1 MSLLFQIP
9 KRKEDDIYSIV
20 KKTTEYVP
28 PKINIRGTSLADRIK
43 TIEDNIIEHP
53 HLLLNTD
60 ELFIEYVDSIMN
72 DEYAA
77 IDTETVGL
85 SFNDQKVMVGLC
97 IMGSEH
103 KPAYVPIGHIDN
115 ITEEL
120 EPKQVSKDCMKEQ
133 LLRLF
138 NSKIK
143 FIYHNYYYDAVV
155 LYFAC
160 GVIPPIYQDTLIIS
174 HYLNE
179 NESHSLK
186 DLYVKY
192 VLDKEG
198 EVDKFS
204 ELFDGIPF
212 CNIPSHIGANYAAQ
226 DAKMTMDLFKF
237 FLPFITRGTPECD
250 EYRLEKISDLLYD
263 VEIPLLP
270 ILVDMKIR
278 GIEFDFKRAKELHD
292 KYTKLRDD
300 AEAKLNS
307 LIDIPVNFNSPA
319 QVATLLYDHLKLQQ
333 IDGRS
338 TSADVLGKLDH
349 PVAKAIVE
357 VKTYDKLLGTF
368 IDKLTEVARNTDG
381 KIHGN
386 FNSCG
391 TATKRFSSNSPNQQ
405 QLPSKYNEIRNMYY
419 AGDGNVFIGCDVS
432 KQEIVVAAETSDDD
446 NLREAFYKGL
456 DVYSHM
462 ASLAFK
468 VPYEDCLEHYPDG
481 TINKEGK
488 NRRKQSKA
496 VLLGINYGKGTKATA
511 EDLGISYEEAQK
523 IIDDIKSAFPKLAE
537 EIKWTEEQVKKF
549 GMVESLSGVR
559 RRLPDAQLPEYE
571 FPTKDKYEIA
581 RLKSGIKKCR
591 SFGERMDF
599 IRRNN
604 IKNNTGFISRAIR
617 EAFNSRIQSESAI
630 MTKRGMLNI
639 ATNQRLQ
646 ELGVKLV
653 LTIHDEVIVTC
664 PEQYKE
670 GAAELVVKCMQAGA
684 VGFKLGITCDVVFEK
699 HWGEEG

>member
-1 MSLLFQIP
+1 MNLLFQIP
-9 KRKEDDIYSIV
+9 KRKEVDPYSII
-20 KKTTEYVP
+20 KKTQEYVP

-53 HLLLNTD
+53 HLLLNSD
-60 ELFIEYVDSIMN
+60 KKFVEYMDKALKST
-72 DEYAA
+72 YCAL
-77 IDTETVGL
+77 DTETTGL
-85 SFNDQKVMVGLC
+85 DFQDQKQIVGLC
-97 IMGSEH
+97 IMGDGLE
-103 KPAYVPIGHIDN
+103 PAYVPVGHIDN

-120 EPKQVSKDCMKEQ
+120 ETEQVSMWCLKTQ

-138 NSKIK
+138 RSSVKL
-143 FIYHNYYYDAVV
+143 IYHNYYYDAVV
-155 LYFAC
+155 LYFVC
-160 GVIPPIYQDTLIIS
+160 GIIPPIYQDTLIIS

-186 DLYVKY
+186 DLYMKY
-192 VLDKEG
+192 ILEKDG

-204 ELFDGIPF
+204 ELFNGIPF

-226 DAKMTMDLFKF
+226 DSKMTMDVFKF
-237 FLPFITRGTPECD
+237 FLPFVTKGTPECE

-300 AEAKLNS
+300 AEDKLNS
-307 LIDIPVNFNSPA
+307 LIDIQVNFNSPA
-319 QVATLLYDHLKLQQ
+319 QVASLLYDHLKLPQ
-333 IDGRS
+333 IEERS
-338 TSADVLGKLDH
+338 TSAEVLEKLDH

-368 IDKLTEVARNTDG
+368 IDKLTEVARNTNG
-381 KIHGN
+381 RIHGN
-386 FNSCG
+386 FNPCG
-391 TATKRFSSNSPNQQ
+391 TVTKRFSSNNPNQQ
-405 QLPSKYNEIRNMYY
+405 QLPSKFNEVRTMYY
-419 AGDGNVFIGCDVS
+419 AGDNNVFIGCDVS

-468 VPYEDCLEHYPDG
+468 VPYEQCVEHNPDG

-488 NRRKQSKA
+488 IRRKQSKA
-496 VLLGINYGKGTKATA
+496 VLLGINYGKGTRATA
-511 EDLGISYEEAQK
+511 EDLGITYDEAQK
-523 IIDDIKSAFPKLAE
+523 IIDDIKTAFPKLAE
-537 EIKWTEEQVKKF
+537 EIKWTEEQVKKY
-549 GMVESLSGVR
+549 GMVESMSGVR

-581 RLKSGIKKCR
+581 RLKAGIRQCR
-591 SFGERMDF
+591 SFQDKLDYV
-599 IRRNN
+599 RRNN
-604 IKNNTGFISRAIR
+604 IKNNSGFIAKAVR
-617 EAFNSRIQSESAI
+617 EAFNSRIQGESAI

-639 ATNQRLQ
+639 ANNKRLQ
-646 ELGVKLV
+646 EIGAKLV

-670 GAAELVVKCMQAGA
+670 EAARIIVRCMQEGA
-684 VGFKLGITCDVVFEK
+684 VGFQLVISCDVVFEK